1 MALTLFELAD
11 KIAALR
17 TCIENQRQD
26 IEAIADK
33 IAAIETELDLS
44 ICFDTDLKNEAQRKA
59 HRADVLASDRAWC
72 LLQTSLKTHQRELR
86 SLEIDVELYRHRFTA
101 QKLEMQRAIAQMQ
114 PSA

>member
-17 TCIENQRQD
+17 TCVETQRQD
-26 IEAIADK
+26 IEAITAK
-33 IAAIETELDLS
+33 IDAIELQVDTA
-44 ICFDTDLKNEAQRKA
+44 IAFDPDLKNEAQRKV
-59 HRADVLASDRAWC
+59 HRIAALADDQAWG

-101 QKLEMQRAIAQMQ
+101 LKLTEQRAIAEMQ
-114 PSA
+114 QAA